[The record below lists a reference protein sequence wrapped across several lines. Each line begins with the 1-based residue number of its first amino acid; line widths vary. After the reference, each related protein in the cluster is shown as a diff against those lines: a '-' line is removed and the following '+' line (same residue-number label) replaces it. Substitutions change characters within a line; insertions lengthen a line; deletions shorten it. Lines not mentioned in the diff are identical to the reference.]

1 MCFVEPFLYTRY
13 LAECIVTLSA
23 AQEASHLKDPLEE
36 CPCGGNEQEED
47 ADSVRDTAGFA
58 KSTFE
63 AAGILNVLNQQV
75 SADDETDDAGDYGAS
90 HADDHVRGYDDQEDE
105 CGR

>member
-1 MCFVEPFLYTRY
+1 MC
-13 LAECIVTLSA
+13 
-23 AQEASHLKDPLEE
+23 
-36 CPCGGNEQEED
+36 
-47 ADSVRDTAGFA
+47 DTAGFA

-75 SADDETDDAGDYGAS
+75 GSDDETDDAGDHGAP
-90 HADDHVRGYDDQEDE
+90 HAHDHARGYNDQEDE